1 MIALDLYKNKGVSL
15 GYCASVAGM
24 TKEEFVQY
32 LGINGVSIFSFSSE
46 NEFKEELA
54 NA

>member
-1 MIALDLYKNKGVSL
+1 
-15 GYCASVAGM
+15 M

-32 LGINGVSIFSFSSE
+32 LGQNGVSIFTFSSE
-46 NEFKEELA
+46 NEFLEELA